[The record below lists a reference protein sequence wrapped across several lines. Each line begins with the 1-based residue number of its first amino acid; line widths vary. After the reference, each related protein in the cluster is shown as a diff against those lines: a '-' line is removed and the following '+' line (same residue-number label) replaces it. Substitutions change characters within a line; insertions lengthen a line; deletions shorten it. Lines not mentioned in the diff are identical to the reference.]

1 MSRLTLDERLAMTDA
16 TQTSQRWRFWGTCA
30 WGLAAFVV
38 FFVTQFVAI
47 AVLAARLGIDSAT
60 PPEAIRA
67 LESNAI
73 VVSTTTFASLPA
85 VLLVLAL
92 AIRLARR
99 RFDDYLALKP
109 VGVRAIVF
117 ALACTFGYGAAAGVL
132 TYAVGRPMSVPF
144 VADLYRTA
152 LETGTMPLV
161 LLAVAVAAPIT
172 EESLFRGFLLRGWAS
187 SWLGSVGAVVLTSGI
202 WACIHM
208 QYDWVVVGEIF
219 GLGLL
224 FGYLRLRSGSIFPPM
239 VAHGAYGVA
248 AMVQAA
254 IIAS

>member
-1 MSRLTLDERLAMTDA
+1 
-16 TQTSQRWRFWGTCA
+16 
-30 WGLAAFVV
+30 
-38 FFVTQFVAI
+38 
-47 AVLAARLGIDSAT
+47 
-60 PPEAIRA
+60 PEAIRA

-73 VVSTTTFASLPA
+73 VVSATTLACVPA

-92 AIRLARR
+92 AIRLGRG
-99 RFDDYLALKP
+99 RFAGYLALKP
-109 VGVRAIVF
+109 VGTRAIVF
-117 ALACTFGYGAAAGVL
+117 ALACTFGYGASTGVL

-172 EESLFRGFLLRGWAS
+172 EESLFRGFLLRGWAA
-187 SWLGSVGAVVLTSGI
+187 SWLGPVGAVVLTSAI
-202 WACIHM
+202 WACIHL
-208 QYDWVVVGEIF
+208 QYDWVIVGEIF

-239 VAHGAYGVA
+239 VAHGAYGA
-248 AMVQAA
+248 PAMVPAG
-254 IIAS
+254 IIAG